1 MKIIIFPEVIDY
13 FLELADILYDKGYF
27 GFEESAVKYVRE
39 LYEDIN
45 NNLSKKQKKPAP
57 KHFTDRYG
65 KNLYYATFPKN
76 KHTQWYAFF
85 RMYEVDGEIYYQVR
99 HIENNHT
106 AAHYL

>member
-1 MKIIIFPEVIDY
+1 MKVYTIPEVKQY
-13 FLELADILYDKGYF
+13 FNDLITILCEKQYFSYEETAKKYVDELLDDILK
-27 GFEESAVKYVRE
+27 
-39 LYEDIN
+39 
-45 NNLSKKQKKPAP
+45 NLPTKTKKPAP

-85 RMYEVDGEIYYQVR
+85 RMYKVDGEIYYQVR